1 MNQNSSF
8 VFIPSP
14 SGDPENP
21 CITPVPIDL
30 EGNPIWDGFEQPTLG
45 VLQASYQANKNN
57 IVIVPDP
64 IPDPPVITPD
74 WDALN
79 ASLLN
84 GVLAPIYQRINA
96 ACYVDPATATL
107 AQTVNASNISIAL
120 AITMSALQI
129 VRREDALAAAILQL
143 AYSDFEFTE
152 AEKTLWNTTVNELGF
167 SEIVWQ

>member
-1 MNQNSSF
+1 MNILIELTDGSNLVTTVINNRVQDD
-8 VFIPSP
+8 SP
-14 SGDPENP
+14 LQDYLQQKYENN
-21 CITPVPIDL
+21 
-30 EGNPIWDGFEQPTLG
+30 EY
-45 VLQASYQANKNN
+45 VL
-57 IVIVPDP
+57 IPDP

-74 WDALN
+74 WDALS

-84 GVLAPIYQRINA
+84 GVLSLIYQRINA

-107 AQTVNASNISIAL
+107 EQTANASNISIAL
-120 AITMSALQI
+120 AITMSALQV
-129 VRREDALAAAILQL
+129 VRNEDALAAAISQL

>member
-1 MNQNSSF
+1 MNRNSF
-8 VFIPSP
+8 TIWIESP
-14 SGDPENP
+14 NAV
-21 CITPVPIDL
+21 TPVPWVNGAPDFS
-30 EGNPIWDGFEQPTLG
+30 GFTDPTLS
-45 VLQASYQANKNN
+45 VLQAAYEANKDN
-57 IVIVPDP
+57 IVVIPDP

-79 ASLLN
+79 ASLLS
-84 GVLAPIYQRINA
+84 GVLAPIYRRINA

-107 AQTVNASNISIAL
+107 EQTANASNISIAL
-120 AITMSALQI
+120 AITMSALQV
-129 VRREDALAAAILQL
+129 VRNEDALAAAISQL

>member
-1 MNQNSSF
+1 MNILIELTDGSNLVTTVINNRVQDD
-8 VFIPSP
+8 SP
-14 SGDPENP
+14 LQDYLQQKYENN
-21 CITPVPIDL
+21 
-30 EGNPIWDGFEQPTLG
+30 EY
-45 VLQASYQANKNN
+45 VL
-57 IVIVPDP
+57 IPDP

-120 AITMSALQI
+120 AITMSVLQV
-129 VRREDALAAAILQL
+129 VRNEDALAAAILQL

>member
-1 MNQNSSF
+1 MNRNSF
-8 VFIPSP
+8 TIWIESP
-14 SGDPENP
+14 NAV
-21 CITPVPIDL
+21 TPVPWVNGAPNFSGIT
-30 EGNPIWDGFEQPTLG
+30 EPTLS
-45 VLQASYQANKNN
+45 VLQAAYESEKDN
-57 IVIVPDP
+57 ITVIPDP

-107 AQTVNASNISIAL
+107 EQTANASNISIAL
-120 AITMSALQI
+120 AITMSALQV
-129 VRREDALAAAILQL
+129 VRNEDALAAAVLQL
-143 AYSDFEFTE
+143 ASNFEFTE
-152 AEKTLWNTTVNELGF
+152 AEKALWNTTVNELGF